1 MSLVVSNFKHKKIL
15 KKDDIMVC
23 YQLYNFSDQIRERR
37 NSIPGVIHEE
47 LGHFEFKIHCGNRKK
62 KNHLTDTLFIAKV
75 SMECSYCIN
84 TG

>member
-62 KNHLTDTLFIAKV
+62 KKSPDRYSLYSKGFNG
-75 SMECSYCIN
+75 M
-84 TG
+84 